1 MKILVLPK
9 PIEGVAREELLQHAA
24 EEIQAVW
31 ELYAQGI
38 CREFYTRANEPGR
51 VVLMFE
57 SASVEAAK
65 EALATLPFAQLH
77 LHELV
82 EQFGGIKGEHDEDER
97 GRVLPERVSEDLMTQ
112 KRNAIQSEREPGRV
126 ARDHHFAFG
135 CRYDHGGQRVY
146 GRERR
151 ESGCQKT
158 EKHGPQAN

>member
-1 MKILVLPK
+1 MKILVLPR

-77 LHELV
+77 LIDFDVIPLAPFPRVGSAFQQTLV
-82 EQFGGIKGEHDEDER
+82 R
-97 GRVLPERVSEDLMTQ
+97 P
-112 KRNAIQSEREPGRV
+112 
-126 ARDHHFAFG
+126 
-135 CRYDHGGQRVY
+135 
-146 GRERR
+146 
-151 ESGCQKT
+151 
-158 EKHGPQAN
+158 